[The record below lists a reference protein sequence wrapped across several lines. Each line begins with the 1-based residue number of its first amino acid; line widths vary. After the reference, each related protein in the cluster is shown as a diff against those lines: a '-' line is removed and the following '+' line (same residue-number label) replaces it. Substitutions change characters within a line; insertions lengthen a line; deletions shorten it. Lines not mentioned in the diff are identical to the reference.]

1 MTKMLD
7 CLAVCSFLTKK
18 NIGENMSKNFRGVGL
33 KEIPKRGRGT
43 CLICG
48 RTAVKLLYEVS
59 SDQKTIK
66 VCKQCRKRDI
76 PQNL

>member
-1 MTKMLD
+1 
-7 CLAVCSFLTKK
+7 
-18 NIGENMSKNFRGVGL
+18 MSKNFRGVGL